1 MEAERKEAE
10 AIRAEK
16 DKARNIKNFIF
27 LRLVKSLLQS
37 QKQVETAKQ
46 LLVNHKGFSVQ
57 EAFRLF
63 DLNQDGNITLDEIKE
78 VLDKHNIDTSDFD
91 VVLSLF
97 DDNGSISYN
106 QFEGYVTP
114 IGHYNRHPALYEGT
128 FEQRE
133 TQKLSWLESLQD
145 VFLAISFA
153 SK

>member
-63 DLNQDGNITLDEIKE
+63 DLNQDGTISLDEIKE

-106 QFEGYVTP
+106 
-114 IGHYNRHPALYEGT
+114 
-128 FEQRE
+128 
-133 TQKLSWLESLQD
+133 
-145 VFLAISFA
+145 
-153 SK
+153 